1 MEVTAAMVKA
11 LRDKTGAGIL
21 DSKKALEENNGDID
35 AAAKWLTE
43 NGLLKAAKK
52 SERIAAEGLTG
63 VKIADGYGVIYEIN
77 SETDFVAK
85 NDIFLELMSTMGDAL
100 LATKPANVETAL
112 AAEYNGETLDAIIV
126 RAISVIGEKI
136 SLRRFE
142 IVEQPAQGVLG
153 SYIHMGGK
161 ISVLTTLSG
170 TEDKTIADNIA
181 MHIAGINP
189 LAVSVADLPQDIV
202 ESKKIE
208 LTNETKN
215 EGKPENIIDRI
226 VEGRMSK
233 FFAESV
239 LLEQPYVKDPDMSVA
254 QYLASKNAEVL
265 SFTRYA
271 VGEGIEKKEVDF
283 AAEVMSQ
290 VK

>member
-1 MEVTAAMVKA
+1 MEVTTAMVKA
-11 LRDKTGAGIL
+11 LREKTGAGIL

-52 SERIAAEGLTG
+52 SERVAAEGLTG
-63 VKIADGYGVIYEIN
+63 VKIDGGYGVIYEVN
-77 SETDFVAK
+77 SETDFVAQ
-85 NDIFLELMSTMGDAL
+85 NDIFKELIATVGEAL
-100 LATKPANVETAL
+100 LASKATSVEAAL
-112 AAEYNGETLDAIIV
+112 ASEYNGETLESIIV

-136 SLRRFE
+136 TLRRFT
-142 IVEQPAQGVLG
+142 IVEQPTDGVLG

-161 ISVLTTLSG
+161 ISVLTAVKG
-170 TEDKTIADNIA
+170 TEDKTVADNIA

-189 LAVSVADLPQDIV
+189 LAVSVNDLPQDIV

-215 EGKPENIIDRI
+215 EGKPDNIVERI

-239 LLEQPYVKDPDMSVA
+239 LLEQAYVKEPDMSVA
-254 QYLASKNAEVL
+254 QYLTSKNAEVL

-271 VGEGIEKKEVDF
+271 VGEGIEKQEVDF
-283 AAEVMSQ
+283 ATEVMSQ

>member
-11 LRDKTGAGIL
+11 LREKTGAGIL

-63 VKIADGYGVIYEIN
+63 VKIDGGYGVVYEVN

-85 NDIFLELMSTMGDAL
+85 NELFQQLMNTVGEAL
-100 LATKPANVETAL
+100 LESKAGTVEEAL
-112 AAEYNGETLDAIIV
+112 AATYEGETLDSIIV
-126 RAISVIGEKI
+126 QAIAVIGEKI
-136 SLRRFE
+136 SLRRFT
-142 IVEQPAQGVLG
+142 IVEQPAEGVLG

-161 ISVLTTLSG
+161 ISVLTALKG
-170 TEDKTIADNIA
+170 TDDASVADNIA

-189 LAVSVADLPQDIV
+189 LAISVNDLPQDVV

-215 EGKPENIIDRI
+215 EGKPDNIVERI

-239 LLEQPYVKDPDMSVA
+239 LLEQAYVKEPDMSVS

-283 AAEVMSQ
+283 ASEVMSQ

>member
-21 DSKKALEENNGDID
+21 DSKKALEETNGDID

-63 VKIADGYGVIYEIN
+63 VKISDGYGVIYEVN

-85 NDIFLELMSTMGDAL
+85 NDMFQDLMSTIGDAL
-100 LATKPANVETAL
+100 LEIKATNVEEAL
-112 AAEYNGETLDAIIV
+112 AAEYKGETLETIIV
-126 RAISVIGEKI
+126 RAIAVIGEKI
-136 SLRRFE
+136 TLRRFT
-142 IVEQPAQGVLG
+142 IMEQPNQGVLG
-153 SYIHMGGK
+153 SYVHMGGK
-161 ISVLTTLSG
+161 ISVLTSLNG
-170 TEDKTIADNIA
+170 TEDRAVADNIA

-189 LAVSVADLPQDIV
+189 LAISVNDLPHDIV
-202 ESKKIE
+202 ESKKVE
-208 LTNETKN
+208 LTNETKK
-215 EGKPENIIDRI
+215 EGKPDNIVDRI

-239 LLEQPYVKDPDMSVA
+239 LLEQAYVKEPDMTVA
-254 QYLASKNAEVL
+254 QYLTSKNAEVI
-265 SFTRYA
+265 SFIRYA

-283 AAEVMSQ
+283 ATEVMSQ